1 MAAITQIRDPGTQ
14 GRISFERK
22 LAEDKTKKGA
32 IRFLKRRISY
42 AVYSQLLLDAPIGD
56 PGEQPG
62 TTQCLRDRLFTLR
75 DRLFGEVPR
84 GPIKEAPLRIHGDSP
99 GSQGNAVRKPA
110 FPLAGFRL
118 RFRPVAAPPRTVAQP

>member
-84 GPIKEAPLRIHGDSP
+84 GPIKGGAPYESMGIVPGAKEMPFGNRHFRSLDS
-99 GSQGNAVRKPA
+99 GSDSD
-110 FPLAGFRL
+110 PLLPLLER
-118 RFRPVAAPPRTVAQP
+118 